1 MNLKQLYLFCR
12 NACLALCLAG
22 AALPVQAQLGGG
34 LGLSSPLGGA
44 INNAPLNGGQQRSS
58 IGNSR
63 LQISNGI
70 SNGTIGLS
78 PNPTA
83 PANTITPIT
92 GTTAPAI
99 GTFGSPGGG
108 GGPGGGGAGGGGY
121 NAAPLD
127 GGSIILIVLGLGI
140 FLQLRLR
147 EYKKNT
153 PTT

>member
-1 MNLKQLYLFCR
+1 VNLKQLYLFCR

-22 AALPVQAQLGGG
+22 ASLPVQAQLGGG
-34 LGLSSPLGGA
+34 LGLGSPLGGT

-70 SNGTIGLS
+70 NNGAIGLS
-78 PNPTA
+78 PNPSTPGNA
-83 PANTITPIT
+83 ITPIT
-92 GTTAPAI
+92 STTSPVM
-99 GTFGSPGGG
+99 GTFGNPG
-108 GGPGGGGAGGGGY
+108 GGPGGGGGNPPNGG
-121 NAAPLD
+121 NFNAPLD
-127 GGSIILIVLGLGI
+127 GGAIILIILGLGI

-153 PTT
+153 PTP

>member
-1 MNLKQLYLFCR
+1 VNLKQLYLFCR
-12 NACLALCLAG
+12 NACLMMGLALAT
-22 AALPVQAQLGGG
+22 LPVQAQLGGG
-34 LGLSSPLGGA
+34 LGLGSPLGGA

-83 PANTITPIT
+83 PGNTITPIT
-92 GTTAPAI
+92 GTTAPTI
-99 GTFGSPGGG
+99 STF
-108 GGPGGGGAGGGGY
+108 GGPGGGGGNNPPGGGY
-121 NAAPLD
+121 NNAPLD
-127 GGSIILIVLGLGI
+127 GGAIILIVLGLGI

-153 PTT
+153 PTP